1 MPMPKAYE
9 QGKKGEV
16 ADAKAVP
23 AKNDKEN
30 KKGGREER
38 QEVETLRQEE
48 ILDPVIAEC
57 ELFTSKVASFRD

>member
-1 MPMPKAYE
+1 MPMPKVYE
-9 QGKKGEV
+9 QNKKGEV

-38 QEVETLRQEE
+38 QEVETLR
-48 ILDPVIAEC
+48 
-57 ELFTSKVASFRD
+57 R